1 MELCLHLLSF
11 RYCFLCFGGH
21 RTTERSIMWALQISP
36 ILKMM
41 TIIFEQCALHT
52 KQKWMGTAS
61 MLMSSK
67 IILRD
72 ILMIMKWHRN
82 EKQTAPFHP
91 DELTGALTETPGV
104 DWPRRT
110 GGEATVLPTPAPQTL
125 FIRTLVFSHKKSLIP
140 CTNAPMNIKFW
151 QLPRPLKDLS
161 LKRSDFLR
169 PAAGTWTVLWVDV
182 CQVPCQVQCL

>member
-1 MELCLHLLSF
+1 MSSFTFFQILFFMFWGAPDHWTLHHVGTADKSHIKNDDNNF
-11 RYCFLCFGGH
+11 WTMCVTH
-21 RTTERSIMWALQISP
+21 EA
-36 ILKMM
+36 
-41 TIIFEQCALHT
+41 
-52 KQKWMGTAS
+52 KWMGTAS

-104 DWPRRT
+104 DGPRRT